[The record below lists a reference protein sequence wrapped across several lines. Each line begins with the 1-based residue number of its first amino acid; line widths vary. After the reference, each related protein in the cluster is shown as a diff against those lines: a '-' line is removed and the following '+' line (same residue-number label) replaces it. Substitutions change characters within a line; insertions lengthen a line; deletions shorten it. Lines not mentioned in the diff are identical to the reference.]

1 MGSHIQSV
9 YQEVLLKINIDLL
22 EEDRINGTSEEQV
35 LKTDRNQWV
44 FGGLCRRSNLA
55 RSLSL

>member
-35 LKTDRNQWV
+35 ENR
-44 FGGLCRRSNLA
+44 
-55 RSLSL
+55 